1 MCGNI
6 QCMCPP
12 ARPASDS
19 LSLLP
24 TPPFCSSS
32 LFPHVSS
39 RPPPSFPRL
48 GRKGA
53 AERSAARRAPDL
65 RIRRY
70 GSERDDDNEMR
81 DREGEKGRE
90 RVRGK
95 RVEGE
100 RKSRARVL
108 EDEEG
113 FIDKRMTSGR
123 YTPTPWRSTSSSLS
137 GHTGT
142 AAGHT
147 IPRGAGRV
155 QYVGSCQA

>member
-1 MCGNI
+1 
-6 QCMCPP
+6 
-12 ARPASDS
+12 
-19 LSLLP
+19 
-24 TPPFCSSS
+24 
-32 LFPHVSS
+32 
-39 RPPPSFPRL
+39 
-48 GRKGA
+48 
-53 AERSAARRAPDL
+53 L

-123 YTPTPWRSTSSSLS
+123 TNAVAFHLLLS
-137 GHTGT
+137 VGT
-142 AAGHT
+142 HQYCRWAHDPKRGRAG
-147 IPRGAGRV
+147 